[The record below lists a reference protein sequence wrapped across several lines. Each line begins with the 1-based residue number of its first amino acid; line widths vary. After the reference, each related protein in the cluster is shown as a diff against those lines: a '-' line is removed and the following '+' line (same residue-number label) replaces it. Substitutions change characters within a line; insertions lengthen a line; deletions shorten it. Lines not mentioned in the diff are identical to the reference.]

1 MLQKP
6 PQKGTGASFAEP
18 EIGHKNPKKPATK
31 CPKRRP
37 KQAQKLRV
45 NLLQNARKGVQ
56 SKPQM
61 IARKPATK
69 CPKIRPKTNPKI
81 TRNWSKTKVKMR
93 PKKPVSASKIKLQ
106 SATYLRQQTRS
117 VPCGMSAI
125 FQHRKLALRS
135 ISP

>member
-93 PKKPVSASKIKLQ
+93 PKNQ
-106 SATYLRQQTRS
+106 
-117 VPCGMSAI
+117 
-125 FQHRKLALRS
+125 
-135 ISP
+135 